1 MEDINYVKGDNLII
15 KYIKSREVYD
25 NIYEIIEVTDDMV
38 IISNNDKIV
47 KLEIDDNRSII
58 QKQVDFEILEI
69 YNVKLLNNQEVL
81 DWVQSTE
88 IKEEFEYEIDNEIL
102 VDKLYN
108 KNERKEDLISDLITD
123 NNSDINIKN
132 AIDLGM
138 ELIDMIYN
146 KEDVINIYKLPLKL
160 PDWIIPISN
169 VKKKIY
175 DKIIET
181 PDTFNIIF
189 EDEINREYENK
200 LKASS
205 YNDILQD
212 RIYPFKIDE
221 DSYNLINNKGHFI
234 RICETGCHGY
244 SITYPYEI
252 NRLNKENILSI
263 NGFLLL
269 NLKNRLFNQSESDIY
284 NLNLTSKLYNNYNNK
299 INLIY
304 DSYLVSKDKKYDL
317 DYNNLNILN
326 LNDKYNDQDIINIL
340 KNNIPSVNDLLK
352 LTNIRFMNIEDISKY
367 YKLYGIDFNKI
378 EYDPLLYKILDDNVS
393 KYNQNKKK
401 IKYDIDKAPKEL
413 DINIKIKLIKELI
426 FKLKD
431 VKRRNYYIKKLIENF
446 GRESELKE
454 NTNYIYNKVNN
465 KILLCKHY
473 KLFIKI
479 EDDEYYDTLINHY
492 CLPAVDGDVC
502 CKVCGE
508 KIFDEEYSTYEGMD
522 SNDKVKKSNEE
533 LITEDVMVQ
542 LSEEEISIKNMI
554 ESVMKSLSVKL
565 YDIDILKLINYL
577 LEINHD
583 KISYNR
589 YGYEVFKNHPRM
601 KEIIKIKNK
610 KDKIKEIKKFKSY
623 IIHINK
629 ILSTY
634 IILLLYIQTK
644 NEYIIYK
651 KYHLINLEDI
661 SWKNI
666 FYTTNYKSINLN
678 VLNAVD
684 KVIRNLLKTNNRF
697 WKPFEDFYKEDENN
711 FNYQMISILKIYLSP
726 EYDIYSN
733 FEKIINKN
741 HKYLRED
748 WSSYKPLR
756 SNEYVIKVNQDAVE
770 NNIVSINKKSK
781 VEELLLINNY
791 TFNVLYEYALTLHG
805 FKKGDNYLS
814 LLLKDL
820 SKIVQPSKLKNI
832 YENGKLISPIDFN
845 KIKKLMI
852 IDLLDEGDYNNKLF
866 VNLNFNNMKIKLL
879 SSLPYRNYNYILKNQ
894 YISDNFTNISTERK
908 NILWN
913 TFCINN
919 IGKIEKKIDKNN
931 YINTILVDF
940 NTYYEEK
947 CNKLDINEKNYQLI
961 LDYIQYKKIKYYTIP
976 DIYLYENILLK
987 FINNNNIEEQSI
999 INIKE
1004 ILEEYKTNKN
1014 INIKENLVN
1023 IFDRL
1028 LRLNNEYL
1036 DNIKSFL
1043 QNAKYTK
1050 EQEFRFNK
1058 FFKIKNFNIYKSFDV
1073 FNKLFENIN
1082 DIEALKSQI
1091 YNLILIISKLKN
1103 NNNLSSYY
1111 IPYNWKLSDNN
1122 YKLFSDYYFNTDLL
1136 LHENKIKN
1144 QKINYPG
1151 FKLYLDDINI
1161 YNIIN
1166 NLKNYN
1172 ELYNL
1177 VGSSN
1182 NMFNKQYCN
1191 ILVKYVYTSILN
1203 DLIYNINIIDKEIG
1217 EYFFIDI
1224 YTHLLEEISDV
1235 NWLFQL
1241 NKETIDTNIAKQK
1254 ERERTLVVN
1263 TLTEQ
1268 QNDKREVDKEL
1279 QKIGN
1284 DSMYHLVEKYN
1295 LEYKESDESS
1305 AYNIEERVNFL
1316 KGSFNLLD
1324 VDDSMLE
1331 NMTQE
1336 PDSEERYD
1344 TTTNEFP
1351 NEDDLDNIHDV
1362 SYD

>member
-1 MEDINYVKGDNLII
+1 
-15 KYIKSREVYD
+15 
-25 NIYEIIEVTDDMV
+25 
-38 IISNNDKIV
+38 
-47 KLEIDDNRSII
+47 
-58 QKQVDFEILEI
+58 
-69 YNVKLLNNQEVL
+69 
-81 DWVQSTE
+81 
-88 IKEEFEYEIDNEIL
+88 
-102 VDKLYN
+102 
-108 KNERKEDLISDLITD
+108 
-123 NNSDINIKN
+123 
-132 AIDLGM
+132 
-138 ELIDMIYN
+138 
-146 KEDVINIYKLPLKL
+146 
-160 PDWIIPISN
+160 
-169 VKKKIY
+169 
-175 DKIIET
+175 
-181 PDTFNIIF
+181 
-189 EDEINREYENK
+189 
-200 LKASS
+200 
-205 YNDILQD
+205 
-212 RIYPFKIDE
+212 
-221 DSYNLINNKGHFI
+221 
-234 RICETGCHGY
+234 
-244 SITYPYEI
+244 
-252 NRLNKENILSI
+252 
-263 NGFLLL
+263 
-269 NLKNRLFNQSESDIY
+269 
-284 NLNLTSKLYNNYNNK
+284 
-299 INLIY
+299 
-304 DSYLVSKDKKYDL
+304 
-317 DYNNLNILN
+317 
-326 LNDKYNDQDIINIL
+326 
-340 KNNIPSVNDLLK
+340 
-352 LTNIRFMNIEDISKY
+352 
-367 YKLYGIDFNKI
+367 
-378 EYDPLLYKILDDNVS
+378 
-393 KYNQNKKK
+393 
-401 IKYDIDKAPKEL
+401 
-413 DINIKIKLIKELI
+413 
-426 FKLKD
+426 
-431 VKRRNYYIKKLIENF
+431 
-446 GRESELKE
+446 
-454 NTNYIYNKVNN
+454 
-465 KILLCKHY
+465 
-473 KLFIKI
+473 
-479 EDDEYYDTLINHY
+479 
-492 CLPAVDGDVC
+492 
-502 CKVCGE
+502 
-508 KIFDEEYSTYEGMD
+508 
-522 SNDKVKKSNEE
+522 
-533 LITEDVMVQ
+533 
-542 LSEEEISIKNMI
+542 
-554 ESVMKSLSVKL
+554 
-565 YDIDILKLINYL
+565 
-577 LEINHD
+577 
-583 KISYNR
+583 
-589 YGYEVFKNHPRM
+589 
-601 KEIIKIKNK
+601 
-610 KDKIKEIKKFKSY
+610 
-623 IIHINK
+623 
-629 ILSTY
+629 
-634 IILLLYIQTK
+634 
-644 NEYIIYK
+644 
-651 KYHLINLEDI
+651 
-661 SWKNI
+661 
-666 FYTTNYKSINLN
+666 
-678 VLNAVD
+678 
-684 KVIRNLLKTNNRF
+684 
-697 WKPFEDFYKEDENN
+697 
-711 FNYQMISILKIYLSP
+711 MISILKIYLSP

-852 IDLLDEGDYNNKLF
+852 IDLLDEDDYNNKLF

-1058 FFKIKNFNIYKSFDV
+1058 IFKIKNFNIYKSFDI

-1166 NLKNYN
+1166 NLKK
-1172 ELYNL
+1172 L
-1177 VGSSN
+1177 
-1182 NMFNKQYCN
+1182 
-1191 ILVKYVYTSILN
+1191 
-1203 DLIYNINIIDKEIG
+1203 
-1217 EYFFIDI
+1217 
-1224 YTHLLEEISDV
+1224 
-1235 NWLFQL
+1235 
-1241 NKETIDTNIAKQK
+1241 
-1254 ERERTLVVN
+1254 
-1263 TLTEQ
+1263 
-1268 QNDKREVDKEL
+1268 
-1279 QKIGN
+1279 
-1284 DSMYHLVEKYN
+1284 
-1295 LEYKESDESS
+1295 
-1305 AYNIEERVNFL
+1305 
-1316 KGSFNLLD
+1316 
-1324 VDDSMLE
+1324 
-1331 NMTQE
+1331 
-1336 PDSEERYD
+1336 
-1344 TTTNEFP
+1344 
-1351 NEDDLDNIHDV
+1351 
-1362 SYD
+1362 